1 VKYSHREEKVVAEVS
16 VPCLRMKNNYS
27 FLPAKSYDTD
37 TTPTRRHPQNRPRF
51 ESPSRASI
59 VDHPA
64 FRV

>member
-1 VKYSHREEKVVAEVS
+1 
-16 VPCLRMKNNYS
+16 MKNNYS